1 MLRRTP
7 ASFPIIILEC
17 EPIDS
22 SASPRDLSPLVSGTA
37 PIVTVPASPT
47 TDQDVSD
54 EALYSRAGSVERGTG
69 DIELLGY
76 IGLQTSQSNHRAG
89 YIYQLSL

>member
-1 MLRRTP
+1 M
-7 ASFPIIILEC
+7 
-17 EPIDS
+17 
-22 SASPRDLSPLVSGTA
+22 SPLVSGTA

-54 EALYSRAGSVERGTG
+54 EALYSRAGSIERGTG

-76 IGLQTSQSNHRAG
+76 RTTDQPVKPQSR
-89 YIYQLSL
+89 IYLSAVSLNRDTGDI